1 MRTRAVLSHTAQAVA
16 EGALIALL
24 VVGLAAGTTF
34 AGKPAAGGGGGK
46 HGGGGS
52 TTGGS
57 ATATV
62 VMVTDVN
69 GNGSPNWGD
78 TIRFNITTTAAE
90 PNVNLYCYQGGSLVY
105 GATTGYYASYPWPW
119 TQNMTLSSPS
129 WTGGAASCTATIS
142 AYSGSTSTTLGSM
155 SFSVGA

>member
-34 AGKPAAGGGGGK
+34 AAKGGGGGGK
-46 HGGGGS
+46 HGGGGGS

-62 VMVTDVN
+62 VMVTDLN
-69 GNGSPNWGD
+69 GNGAPNWGD
-78 TIRFNITTTAAE
+78 TIRFNVTTTVTE
-90 PNVNLYCYQGGSLVY
+90 PNVNLYCYQNGSLVY

-119 TQNMTLSSPS
+119 TQNMTLSSPT
-129 WTGGAASCTATIS
+129 WVGGAASCTATIS
-142 AYSGSTSTTLGSM
+142 YYSGSTSTTIGST
-155 SFSVGA
+155 SFSVGS